1 VVRLRLF
8 ERLSLLG
15 RNAERDA
22 PGADVREAMNS
33 SDAILKSICDHVGKL
48 LNSREGSTLL
58 DPSFGMPDFTHSGA
72 GLSSDDEPLLRARIA
87 NFIGAK
93 EPRLTDVQVVFAP
106 REISHTALSFSI
118 TAALKGE
125 DEERIAVRLYS
136 DVTQQ
141 GKIDV
146 RL

>member
-1 VVRLRLF
+1 MVRLRLF

-15 RNAERDA
+15 RNTA
-22 PGADVREAMNS
+22 GADVREAMNS
-33 SDAILKSICDHVGKL
+33 SDAILKSICDYVAKL

-58 DPSFGMPDFTHSGA
+58 DPSFGMPDFTHAGA
-72 GLSSDDEPLLRARIA
+72 GFSADDEPLLRARIA
-87 NFIGAK
+87 DFIGKK
-93 EPRLTDVQVVFAP
+93 EPRLTDVQIIFAP
-106 REISHTALSFSI
+106 REATRMALSFSI

-125 DEERIAVRLYS
+125 DEERAAVRLYS

-141 GKIDV
+141 GKVDV